1 MGLRNLPT
9 QEAAQLAS
17 LIACRPHQ
25 VSSMGLASFDAP
37 VDMTMLAF
45 SAGEEVSEEAYEG
58 DTLYYLVE
66 GQAEVDLPDRT
77 VRMRTGDVLMV
88 PRGTLNAVR
97 SVGDFKVLQITL
109 P

>member
-9 QEAAQLAS
+9 QEPAQLAG
-17 LIACRPHQ
+17 LIAAGTHQ

-37 VDMTMLAF
+37 VDMTLLAF
-45 SAGEEVSEEAYEG
+45 SEGEEVSEEAYDG

-66 GQAEVDLPDRT
+66 GAADIVFSDRT
-77 VRMRTGDVLMV
+77 VRMSAGDVLMV
-88 PRGTLNAVR
+88 PRGVLNAVR
-97 SVGDFKVLQITL
+97 SAGAFKVLQITL